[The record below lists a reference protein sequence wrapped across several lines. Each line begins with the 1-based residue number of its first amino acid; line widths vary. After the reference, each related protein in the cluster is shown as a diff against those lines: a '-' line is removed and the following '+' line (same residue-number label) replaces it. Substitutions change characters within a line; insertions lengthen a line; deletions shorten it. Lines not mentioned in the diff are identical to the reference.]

1 MKKIEALVPGDKLR
15 EVRDAVKS
23 AGATGFL
30 IVSGKGQ
37 GKGERPQVGSGRG
50 TSRHVAEYN
59 SIESVMAVV
68 DDSKANAVVDAI
80 ANAASTGSK
89 GDGKIFISTVDEVVD
104 IGTKQKGANA
114 L

>member
-15 EVRDAVKS
+15 EVRDAVKN

-30 IVSGKGQ
+30 VVSGKGQ
-37 GKGERPQVGSGRG
+37 GKGDRPQVGGARG

-59 SIESVMAVV
+59 SIESVMVVV
-68 DDSKANAVVDAI
+68 DDSKANSVADAI

-104 IGTKQKGANA
+104 IGTKQKGAGA